1 MVPNAAL
8 LFTDIV
14 DSTSTTQR
22 LGDERAAALW
32 NEHDRRARNLL
43 RQHNGREIGRS
54 DGLAYAVR
62 GSR

>member
-22 LGDERAAALW
+22 LGDEGAAALW
-32 NEHDRRARNLL
+32 TE
-43 RQHNGREIGRS
+43 QVRS
-54 DGLAYAVR
+54 GHPA
-62 GSR
+62 